1 MLNIF
6 IKTFIII
13 NFISSPIFS
22 YEVKWVVDGLNEP
35 ESVIF
40 DKNNDTIY
48 ISNINGDP
56 LKLDNNGYISKISVD
71 GQILDKKWIT
81 GLDAP
86 KGMAMFDG
94 YLFVADIN
102 KIWRINISNKEKKFF
117 PVNNAGFLNDLEAD
131 NKGNIYASDMFKNRI
146 YKLKN
151 ENITIWKQSKLLDSP
166 NGLLIEGNYLIIACW
181 GKIKSG
187 FETEIKGKLLKV
199 NLKTRE
205 IKKFFSNRPIGNLD
219 GIVFNK
225 NNGYLSTDWTNGK
238 LLSINKK
245 GIVTNSF
252 NINKG
257 SSDLEILMHKNL
269 ILIPMM
275 KNNNLSAFQFD

>member
-1 MLNIF
+1 MINLF
-6 IKTFIII
+6 IKSFIVIY
-13 NFISSPIFS
+13 FISSPIFS
-22 YEVKWVVDGLNEP
+22 YEIKWVIHGLNEP

-40 DKNNDTIY
+40 DKNNNSIY

-56 LKLDNNGYISKISVD
+56 LKLDKNGYISKISVD

-86 KGMAMFDG
+86 KGMAIFND
-94 YLFVADIN
+94 YLFVADLN
-102 KIWRINISNKEKKFF
+102 KIWKINISNKKKKFF
-117 PVNNAGFLNDLEAD
+117 SVNDAGFLNDLVAD
-131 NKGNIYASDMFKNRI
+131 KNGNVYASDMFKNRI
-146 YKLKN
+146 YRLKN
-151 ENITIWKQSKLLDSP
+151 ENITIWKKSKLLDSP
-166 NGLLIEGNYLIIACW
+166 NGLLIEGSYLIIASW

-187 FETEIKGKLLKV
+187 FETEIKGKLIKV
-199 NLKTRE
+199 NLKNRE
-205 IKKFFSNRPIGNLD
+205 IVKFFSNRPIGNLD

-225 NNGYLSTDWTNGK
+225 DDGYLSTDWINGK

-252 NINKG
+252 KINKG

-275 KNNNLSAFQFD
+275 KNNNLTAFQYD